1 MQKKLTFFLLLTA
14 SVAFAQKKP
23 LDHTVYDSWESIG
36 TKQVSNDGLW
46 VAHGVSVQEGD
57 ANLYFQN
64 SLNAQKIKISRGV
77 APSGGG
83 AGFGGPS
90 GFGGG
95 SSSSLFSPDSK
106 FAAFSIKPLFKD
118 TRLAKIKKKKPDEMT
133 KDTLGIAN
141 LTTLAVTKIP
151 RVKSFKFPENGSSIL
166 AYNLE
171 KAPDT
176 SKKSATPGGG
186 GARPKN
192 DTDYLFAD
200 DEPAGAAAKEGTD
213 LIIKNLT
220 TGIERTYKYVTEY
233 TFSKDGKQLVFACS
247 GSKKDKDAKQG
258 VFLLNNETGVLKTLV
273 KVKGNFK
280 NFVFDEESERLAFL
294 GETSPEKQEIKDY
307 NLYYN
312 SITLDTAQIL
322 VDNDMAS
329 MPVKYAVSGD
339 GRVNFS
345 KDGNKIFF
353 GIAPIKK
360 AKDTTLVDFE
370 NAKLDIW
377 GYKDDYL
384 QPMQLKNADRESKRS
399 YLTAIDIYSTDPKI
413 VPLTDAKLPEA
424 SLVNE
429 GNAAFVLASTDYGNR
444 IPSQWTGGSVRDY
457 YLVDVK
463 TGARK
468 KIIES
473 LDGNASASPDGNYVI
488 YYDKIKMLWKTY
500 QVATGKTTVLNEGMQ
515 VKFYDE
521 ENDVPDEP
529 SSYGIAGWMEED
541 KAILLYDRYDIW
553 QFSPDGKTAPKNITA
568 GFGRANN
575 LTFRAQ
581 RLDPDFRFF
590 TKKDVLWLDAFNNTN
605 KQNGF
610 YRKAINDSKAPEL
623 VIMAPYKYSNLV
635 KAKNADVIVFDKGS
649 YTASPDVYLS
659 KDNLKTALKLSS
671 TNPQQANYNWGTAE
685 LVKWT
690 TPKGYKSEG
699 ILYKPENFDPS
710 KKYPMIVYFYEKLS
724 EGLYAYNA
732 PSPTPSR
739 LNIPFF
745 VSNGYLVFA
754 PDISYETGHP
764 GKSAEE
770 FINSGVE
777 SLKQNAWV
785 DGTKIG
791 IQGQSWGG
799 YQVAHLITATNI
811 YAAAWAGAPV
821 VNMTSA
827 YGGIRWESGMNRQF
841 QYEKTQSRIGATLWE
856 KPELYIENSPL
867 FNLPKVKTPVVIMSN
882 DADGAVPW
890 YQGIEMF
897 TGLKRLGKPVWLLN
911 YNNEAHNLVQRQN
924 RKDIQIREQQFFDYY
939 LKGAKAPV
947 WMVSGVPATEK
958 GRTWGFELTDEKP

>member
-1 MQKKLTFFLLLTA
+1 MQKKLTFLFLLFA
-14 SVAFAQKKP
+14 SVAYAQKKP
-23 LDHTVYDSWESIG
+23 LDHTVYDTWENVG
-36 TKQVSNDGLW
+36 AKQVSNDGIW
-46 VAHGVSVQEGD
+46 IAYGINQQEGD
-57 ANLYFQN
+57 ANLYFQH
-64 SLNAQKIKISRGV
+64 SLNAQKIKISRGTT
-77 APSGGG
+77 A
-83 AGFGGPS
+83 
-90 GFGGG
+90 GG
-95 SSSSLFSPDSK
+95 SPLFSADSK
-106 FAAFSIKPLFKD
+106 FAAFAIKPWYKD
-118 TRLAKIKKKKPDEMT
+118 TRLAKIKKKKADDMT

-141 LTTLAVTKIP
+141 LTTLAITKIP
-151 RVKSFKFPENGSSIL
+151 RVKSFKFPENGVALL

-171 KAPDT
+171 KAVDT
-176 SKKSATPGGG
+176 TKKTKPAATET
-186 GARPKN
+186 KN
-192 DTDYLFAD
+192 DTEDFLFAD
-200 DEPAGAAAKEGTD
+200 DDPVGAASKEGTD
-213 LIIKNLT
+213 LILKNLI
-220 TGIERTYKYVTEY
+220 TGVDRTYKFVTDY
-233 TFSKDGKQLVFACS
+233 AFSKDGKQLVFACS
-247 GSKKDKDAKQG
+247 GSKKEKNAPQG
-258 VFLLNNETGVLKTLV
+258 VFLLNTETGILKTLV
-273 KVKGNFK
+273 KGKGNFK
-280 NFVFDEESERLAFL
+280 GFTFDEESQRLAFL
-294 GETSPEKQEIKDY
+294 GETSPEKAELKDF

-312 SITLDTAQIL
+312 SLTLDTAQIL
-322 VDNDMAS
+322 VDNDMPG
-329 MPVKYAVSGD
+329 MPAKFTVSAD
-339 GRVNFS
+339 GRINFS
-345 KDGNKIFF
+345 KDGSKLFF

-360 AKDTTLVDFE
+360 LKDTTLVDFE

-384 QPMQLKNADRESKRS
+384 QPMQLKNADRELKRS
-399 YLTAIDIYSTDPKI
+399 YLTAIEIYSADPKI
-413 VPLTDAKLPEA
+413 VPLTDAKLPDA
-424 SLVNE
+424 SLVSE
-429 GNAAFVLASTDYGNR
+429 GNAAFVLASTDFGNR
-444 IPSQWTGGSVRDY
+444 IASQWTGGSVRDY

-463 TGARK
+463 TGVRK
-468 KIIES
+468 KIIEG
-473 LDGNASASPDGNYVI
+473 LDGNASASPDGNYI
-488 YYDKIKMLWKTY
+488 LYYDKKKMLWNTY
-500 QVATGKTTVLNEGMQ
+500 QVATGKTTTLNTGMD

-529 SSYGIAGWMEED
+529 NSYGIAGWLEED
-541 KAILLYDRYDIW
+541 KAVYVYDRYDIW
-553 QFSPDGKTAPKNITA
+553 QFSPDGKSAPKNLTN

-575 LTFRAQ
+575 LTFRVE
-581 RLDPDFRFF
+581 RTDPEFRFF
-590 TKKDVLWLDAFNNTN
+590 TKKDVLWLDALNNST
-605 KQNGF
+605 KERGF
-610 YRKAINDSKAPEL
+610 YRKGINDSKAPEI
-623 VIMAPYKYSNLV
+623 VIMAPFTYSNLI
-635 KAKNADVIVFDKGS
+635 KAKNADIYLFDKGN

-659 KDNLKTALKLSS
+659 KDNLKTALKLSN
-671 TNPQQANYNWGTAE
+671 TNPQQSNYNWGTAE

-699 ILYKPENFDPS
+699 ILYKPENFDPT

-724 EGLYAYNA
+724 DGLFSYQA
-732 PSPTPSR
+732 PAPTPSR

-754 PDISYETGHP
+754 PDISYETGYP

-777 SLKQNAWV
+777 SLKKNTWV

-799 YQVAHLITATNI
+799 YQVAHLITRTNM

-867 FNLPKVKTPVVIMSN
+867 FSFPKVTTPVVVMAN

-947 WMVSGVPATEK
+947 WMVGGIPATEK
-958 GRTWGFELTDEKP
+958 GKTWGFELTDEKP